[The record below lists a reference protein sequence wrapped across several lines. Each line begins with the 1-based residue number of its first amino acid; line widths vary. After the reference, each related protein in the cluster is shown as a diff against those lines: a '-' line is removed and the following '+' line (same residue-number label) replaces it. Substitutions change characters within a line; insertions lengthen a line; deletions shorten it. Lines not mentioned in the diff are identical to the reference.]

1 MVPAGEWS
9 LVCLFVCFVL
19 ELSVSSPYFFPVVKT
34 ACPFNVT
41 FIAYLSSIQNQ
52 LRDLITVLH
61 LNSSN
66 SAKSK

>member
-41 FIAYLSSIQNQ
+41 FIAYLSSIQN
-52 LRDLITVLH
+52 
-61 LNSSN
+61 
-66 SAKSK
+66 